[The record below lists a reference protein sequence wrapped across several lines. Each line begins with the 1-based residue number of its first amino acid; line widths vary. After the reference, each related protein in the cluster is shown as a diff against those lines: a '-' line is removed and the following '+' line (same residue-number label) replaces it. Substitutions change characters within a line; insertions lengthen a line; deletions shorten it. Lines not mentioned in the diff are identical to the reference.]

1 MRQLFAKKSIAG
13 DISRMFR
20 NLTLHLD
27 TPARI
32 GVVGTGF
39 IACGLL
45 SILAGAPDMRPAR
58 VLSRRNPTDL
68 SGIALENH
76 TNSVQEL
83 IDSCDL
89 IVECS
94 GDVYHGAEVTHAAMG
109 AGKPV
114 VTIGTEFHVTV
125 GSWFVG
131 KGTLTEA
138 EGDQPGSLAAL
149 HEEVTNMGFR
159 PLVYGNIKGFLNHH
173 PTDEE
178 MEYWARQQG
187 ISLQQVTSFTDG
199 TKVQM
204 EQAFIG
210 NGLGAGI
217 ITRGL
222 LGPSGMDLKE
232 GGEFLAARAKLLG
245 QPVSDYV
252 LNHRLPAGVFI
263 TAEHPHAGMEVL
275 RYLKMGEGPY
285 YTLLRPYHL
294 CHLEAP
300 RTIRRILR
308 GGPPLL
314 DNSAHPTL
322 GVCAVAKRK
331 LEPGERVVRGHGGNK
346 VRGEAFTLAEI
357 PDAAPLGLMAGARI
371 RRRVAPGDVLM
382 LDDVDLPDSFATR
395 IWFEMREKTKRQT
408 G

>member
-1 MRQLFAKKSIAG
+1 ML
-13 DISRMFR
+13 R
-20 NLTLHLD
+20 NQPLHLD
-27 TPARI
+27 SLVRV

-58 VLSRRNPTDL
+58 VLSRRNPTEL
-68 SGIALENH
+68 SGLALEHH
-76 TNSVQEL
+76 TDSVQEL
-83 IDSCDL
+83 IDASDL

-94 GDVYHGAEVTHAAMG
+94 GDVHHAAEVIHTAMV

-114 VTIGTEFHVTV
+114 VTIATEFHVTV

-131 KGTLTEA
+131 KGMLTEA

-149 HEEVTNMGFR
+149 HEEVTNMGFL

-173 PTDEE
+173 PTTEE
-178 MEYWARQQG
+178 MEYWARVQG
-187 ISLQQVTSFTDG
+187 ISIPQVTSFTDG

-204 EQAFIG
+204 EQAFVG
-210 NGLGAGI
+210 NGLGAAI

-222 LGPSGMDLKE
+222 LGPTGMDLKD
-232 GGEFLAARAKLLG
+232 GGEFLAARAKSLG
-245 QPVSDYV
+245 KPVSDYL
-252 LNHRLPAGVFI
+252 LNHHLPAGVFI
-263 TAEHPHAGMEVL
+263 TAEHPHAGPEVL

-300 RTIRRILR
+300 RTIRRVLR

-314 DNSAHPTL
+314 DNSEHPTL
-322 GVCAVAKRK
+322 GVCAVAKAK
-331 LEPGERVVRGHGGNK
+331 LESGDRIDRGVGGTK
-346 VRGEAFTLAEI
+346 VRGEAFVLDEM
-357 PDAAPLGLMAGARI
+357 PDAAPLGLLAGARI
-371 RRRVAPGDVLM
+371 RRRIAPGEVLG
-382 LDDVDLPDSFATR
+382 LDDVDLADTFATR
-395 IWFEMREKTKRQT
+395 IWFAMHEKARRMV